1 MAYYGYDYYH
11 AQLEEALNDNSNED
25 RFTQQTM
32 DAPIEMMQDQYDD
45 DVGVFL
51 AVTKVNGWENMVI

>member
-32 DAPIEMMQDQYDD
+32 DAPIEMMQD
-45 DVGVFL
+45 
-51 AVTKVNGWENMVI
+51 